1 MKVSFNGHE
10 YPCRVWKPTLGAI
23 GPCAFDSETT
33 LIVDNQTPEFIIGT
47 VFNGQEVFF
56 LTRELLAAFFALNSG
71 PFFIAN
77 APFDLSVIEK
87 ACGLSSLSFID
98 KNIVIDVLLLFQ
110 LVRIAEAGESNFGAS
125 LANICLEC
133 LGVDLPKDLKDESGN
148 DVRLSF
154 GQFISEGE
162 RIQYERIPS
171 IYLQYAAL
179 DAVATFFVGLHLQE
193 RAAKVSRKYGV
204 DPKSLLSHHIQLKA
218 SLALNLATK
227 NGLYI
232 DTDYKNKIRSTI
244 EKDIAESKIALRSL
258 GWMPGEG
265 SNAALQELLK
275 NIEAEYGVQLPR
287 TKTGKISAKGKY
299 LQERTDIPFFKH
311 FIAYKNNSKLLEFLN
326 FEASRIHARFNPIV
340 STGRTS
346 SFSPN
351 VQNFPRDS
359 RIRAI
364 IAASPG
370 YVFLD
375 VDYAQIEL
383 CTLAQIT
390 YDKYGQSKMRELLNT
405 NVDLHS
411 YFAAILTGKSYEEI
425 GKDSED
431 RRKAKACNFG
441 FPGGLGIESFIEYA
455 KVNYEVELT
464 PEEARSYRD
473 KWLDTFPEVRTY
485 LDHNELELLKS
496 SGILRSYDD
505 EVGGSANEDAAVW
518 IFRGIVSGNAMT
530 KTTQRLYTPEEI
542 KWAFQ
547 VLSTADFYGK
557 DDYINSI
564 RLQRG
569 SRSLWQAFIRSFNV
583 IIFPS
588 GRIRSNIDYCQLK
601 NNPFQ
606 GLAADG
612 AKEALYELIRQGYR
626 VVNFIH
632 DEFLIEVPETWDLKA
647 AESQVKEI
655 LISSMSKHCPDVKIK
670 VDAKWM
676 KRWSKSFSLDIE
688 TMDRNGLT
696 QGRAGAEMPMQSDGK
711 EVRS

>member
-10 YPCRVWKPTLGAI
+10 YRCQVWKPALGDI
-23 GPCAFDSETT
+23 GPCALDTETT
-33 LIVDNQTPEFIIGT
+33 LIVENQTPDFIIGT
-47 VFNGQEVFF
+47 AFNGTNVFF
-56 LTRELLAAFFALNSG
+56 LMKERLSDFFAANKG
-71 PFFIAN
+71 PYFMAN
-77 APFDLSVIEK
+77 APFDLSVFEK
-87 ACGLSSLSFID
+87 ACGRSSLSFID
-98 KNIVIDVLLLFQ
+98 KNTTLDVLLLSQ

-125 LANICLEC
+125 LASVCQEY
-133 LGVDLPKDLKDESGN
+133 LGVELPKDLKDNAGN

-154 GQFISEGE
+154 GQFIDGTGSV
-162 RIQYERIPS
+162 QYEHIPS

-179 DAVATFFVGLHLQE
+179 DAVATFFIGLHLRNRVE
-193 RAAKVSRKYGV
+193 LVSRKYGI
-204 DPKSLLSHHIQLKA
+204 DPNLLLSHHIQLRA
-218 SLALNLATK
+218 AFSLHLATK
-227 NGLYI
+227 NGLFI
-232 DTDYKNKIRSTI
+232 DVDYKNKIRSTI
-244 EKDIAESKIALRSL
+244 EADIGESKSVLRGL
-258 GWMPGEG
+258 GWTPGEG
-265 SNAALQELLK
+265 SNAALQELLRT
-275 NIEAEYGVQLPR
+275 IEAEYGVQLPR

-299 LQERTDIPFFKH
+299 LQERADITFFKH
-311 FIAYKNNSKLLEFLN
+311 FMAYKNNSKLLEFLN
-326 FEASRIHARFNPIV
+326 IQTSRIHARFNPIV

-351 VQNFPRDS
+351 IQNFPRDP

-370 YVFLD
+370 HIFLD

-383 CTLAQIT
+383 CTLSQIT
-390 YDKYGQSKMRELLNT
+390 YAKFGQSKMRDLLNT

-411 YFAAILTGKSYEEI
+411 YFAAILTGKSYEDI

-455 KVNYEVELT
+455 KVNYEVDLT
-464 PEEARSYRD
+464 PEEARKYKE

-485 LDHNELELLKS
+485 LDHNELELLKN
-496 SGILRSYDD
+496 SGLLSTYDN
-505 EVGGSANEDAAVW
+505 EVGGSANEDAVVW
-518 IFRGIVSGNAMT
+518 IFRGIISGNTMT
-530 KTTQRLYTPEEI
+530 KTTQREYTPEEI

-547 VLSTADFYGK
+547 VLSTTDFYGK
-557 DDYINSI
+557 DEFVNSI

-583 IIFPS
+583 IVFPS

-612 AKEALYELIRQGYR
+612 AKEALYELVRQGFR

-632 DEFLIEVPETWDLKA
+632 DEFLIEVPEEGNLKA
-647 AESQVKEI
+647 AESHVKEI
-655 LISSMSKHCPDVKIK
+655 LISSMAKHCPDVKIK

-676 KRWSKSFSLDIE
+676 KRWSKNSSLNIE
-688 TMDRNGLT
+688 SMDRNGLT
-696 QGRAGAEMPMQSDGK
+696 QGRAGAGMPMQSDGK